1 MAGGTHVCA
10 TAKASNAPNSR
21 NDSAGKIVKGVG
33 SGQTR
38 VRSNYWLEWPPKWLT
53 RPTLRSHEAYV
64 CIARTRKVSGPRMF
78 RERGE
83 FAADF
88 KVFFQPPFGGSSP
101 PAPGSQCGLQTAM
114 TRSGP

>member
-88 KVFFQPPFGGSSP
+88 KVFFPAAIRRIESTRPSQPVW
-101 PAPGSQCGLQTAM
+101 SQRLILGLYK
-114 TRSGP
+114 